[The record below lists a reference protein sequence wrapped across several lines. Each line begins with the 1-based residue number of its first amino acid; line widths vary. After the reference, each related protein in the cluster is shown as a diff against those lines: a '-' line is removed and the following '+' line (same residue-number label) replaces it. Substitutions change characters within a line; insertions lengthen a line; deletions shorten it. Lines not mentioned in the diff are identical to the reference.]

1 MKEQVY
7 NITALDIAREI
18 TVAKLSTASPPG
30 TNKKIGEDIG
40 EMFAEIYNAVLA
52 VMSDSEEK

>member
-1 MKEQVY
+1 MEKYVY
-7 NITALDIAREI
+7 EPTALNIAKEI